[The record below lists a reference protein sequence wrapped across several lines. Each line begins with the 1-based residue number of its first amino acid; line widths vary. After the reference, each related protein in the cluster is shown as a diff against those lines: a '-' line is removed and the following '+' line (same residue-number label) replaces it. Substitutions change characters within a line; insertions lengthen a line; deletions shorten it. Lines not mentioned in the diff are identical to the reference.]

1 MKGERANFSSRRY
14 VAATEEQPAIVR
26 IKHIVE
32 NALNDSATQTL
43 KLVGSDGA
51 EAELP
56 PSLLQAL
63 EQVVHYLELNEAV
76 LIIPAD
82 RELTSQAAANFLN
95 VSRPYLI
102 KLLEEGEIP
111 FTKTGTHRR
120 VRQHDLLMYKRQRDL
135 QRQQALSRLTQLSQ
149 DMGLYDE

>member
-1 MKGERANFSSRRY
+1 MKGERASFSSRRY
-14 VAATEEQPAIVR
+14 IAATEEQPAIVR

-76 LIIPAD
+76 MIIPAD
-82 RELTSQAAANFLN
+82 RELTSQEAADILN

-111 FTKTGTHRR
+111 FTRTGTHRR
-120 VRQHDLLMYKRQRDL
+120 VRQRDLLMYKGQRDL
-135 QRQQALSRLTQLSQ
+135 QRRQALTRLTQLSQ